1 MFILVT
7 LALALIT
14 VILLLLPLFSKKKQ
28 QTVIERDAVNV
39 ESAATRLAELK
50 QELESGLIDEEQFQ
64 RHQLEVE
71 TSALEDLRDS
81 TTVDLQERSN
91 NKTIAIIVALV
102 IPLFSIAVYQ
112 QLGNEA
118 AFDKALQ
125 TAEPAIT
132 TEEIE
137 KMLSVLNEQVKNNPN
152 DVDGRIALSQIY
164 FQLERYDDA
173 TTIYRELNELRP
185 NDPDIMVNYAEL
197 LARSHGNNLKGKP
210 TELINKALNIA
221 PKHGRA
227 LWLAG
232 FAEQQAGNKEK
243 AVTYWRQLLAGM
255 EQGSEVHQH
264 LQKLI
269 TETENSEAAA
279 ETVVTGK
286 KGESNQSLQVT
297 VSLSKEL
304 QSKVDPNTT
313 LFIFAK
319 ASEGPPMPLAVHRG
333 LAKDL
338 PITITLD
345 DNMAM
350 MPQMTLSSFPKVIVA
365 ARLSSNGQPQ
375 GQAGDFEGYSEEI
388 EVSTTPTVDIL
399 INSVKP

>member
-14 VILLLLPLFSKKKQ
+14 VILLLLPLFSQKKQ

-50 QELESGLIDEEQFQ
+50 QELENGLIDEEQFQ

-81 TTVDLQERSN
+81 AAVDLQERSS
-91 NKTIAIIVALV
+91 NKTMAIIVALV

-125 TAEPAIT
+125 TTKPTIT
-132 TEEIE
+132 AEEIE
-137 KMLSVLNEQVKNNPN
+137 KMLSVLQEQVKKNPN

-173 TTIYRELNELRP
+173 TTIYSELNELRP
-185 NDPDIMVNYAEL
+185 NDPDIMVNFAEL
-197 LARSHGNNLKGKP
+197 LARSHSNRLIGKP
-210 TELINKALNIA
+210 TELINKALKVA
-221 PKHGRA
+221 PKHARA

-243 AVTYWRQLLAGM
+243 AVAYWRQLLAGM

-264 LQKLI
+264 LEKLI
-269 TETENSEAAA
+269 TETENSKAAP
-279 ETVVTGK
+279 ETVVTGQ

-297 VSLSKEL
+297 VALSKEL

-319 ASEGPPMPLAVHRG
+319 AAEGPPMPLAVHRG

-345 DNMAM
+345 DSMAM

-375 GQAGDFEGYSEEI
+375 GQTGDFEGYSEEI
-388 EVSTTPTVDIL
+388 ELSTTPVVDVL
-399 INSVKP
+399 INSIKP